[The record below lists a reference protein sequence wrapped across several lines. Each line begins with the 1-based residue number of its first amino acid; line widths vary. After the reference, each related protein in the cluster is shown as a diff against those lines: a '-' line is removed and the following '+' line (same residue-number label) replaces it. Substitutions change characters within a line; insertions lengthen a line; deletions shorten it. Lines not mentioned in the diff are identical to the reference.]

1 MTLLYQHSNLFED
14 HWKLSYLPGG
24 VEDFTEPAV
33 IGADAG
39 EAGRFISDGCG
50 KSMNSWDFTSK
61 YWGIYCIYYIYICI
75 LYYIILYIYLCVYL
89 YI

>member
-50 KSMNSWDFTSK
+50 KSMN
-61 YWGIYCIYYIYICI
+61 
-75 LYYIILYIYLCVYL
+75 
-89 YI
+89 

>member
-1 MTLLYQHSNLFED
+1 MTLLYQHSICLRI
-14 HWKLSYLPGG
+14 SGSCPTSLPGG

-50 KSMNSWDFTSK
+50 KSMN
-61 YWGIYCIYYIYICI
+61 
-75 LYYIILYIYLCVYL
+75 
-89 YI
+89 